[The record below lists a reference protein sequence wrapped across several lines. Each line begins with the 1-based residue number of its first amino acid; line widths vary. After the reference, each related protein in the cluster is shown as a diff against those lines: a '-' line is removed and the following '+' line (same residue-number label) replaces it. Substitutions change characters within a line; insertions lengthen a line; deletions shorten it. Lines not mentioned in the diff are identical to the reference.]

1 MRDDRQY
8 DPIMDVLEQDTKLK
22 IAMMNEEFAIRL
34 RSIINDSSIIF
45 TEGTTEQTWYIK
57 WKLNVISNMKSN
69 FEKFKKFA
77 NSQIKQNKEWLKENK
92 TLLTVPTKYPMK
104 VNTIKSDKKLFN
116 FNSALS
122 RISKPVSST
131 LTGLDLNTVE
141 TGNETNDTQNQQQTN
156 NNTNETNIALK
167 QRIIPRYSGSDSF
180 IQAAKEYYSCPYKKH
195 APNLQQMNTLI
206 QSSYKFCSTYNSMI
220 SSLSQDLN
228 IIISFIEKDPT
239 TGMQQPNNPRSDLD
253 KIKAANNTG
262 MASSNPNANLRGV
275 NASMDYESFMNTYF
289 HEDMVKNVNTTQTTN
304 TTQSANPVPQAQ
316 MVNNT
321 QQQPIQ
327 NNNQQQQNQQ
337 NNPNNN
343 ATGSDNT
350 SLNTKRKQIV
360 VDIYKDAF
368 NAKMSAV
375 GLIYQSML
383 LLMRKH
389 VASYKGSDGFSN
401 NDYKKK

>member
-34 RSIINDSSIIF
+34 REIINESSIIF

-57 WKLNVISNMKSN
+57 WKMTVISNMKSN

-77 NSQIKQNKEWLKENK
+77 NGQIKQNKEWLKENK
-92 TLLTVPTKYPMK
+92 ELLTVPTKYPMK
-104 VNTIKSDKKLFN
+104 VNTLKADKKTFN

-122 RISKPVSST
+122 RLSKPVSST
-131 LTGLDLNTVE
+131 LTGLDLNSVE
-141 TGNETNDTQNQQQTN
+141 TGNENNGQQQQ
-156 NNTNETNIALK
+156 NTNQNEQNITLK

-195 APNLQQMNTLI
+195 APNLQQMNTLM
-206 QSSYKFCSTYNSMI
+206 QSSYKFCSTYNSMV

-228 IIISFIEKDPT
+228 TIISFIEKDPT

-327 NNNQQQQNQQ
+327 NNNNQQQQQTQQ
-337 NNPNNN
+337 NNSNNTT
-343 ATGSDNT
+343 TGSDNT

-401 NDYKKK
+401 NDSKKK

>member
-34 RSIINDSSIIF
+34 RSIINDSSLIF
-45 TEGTTEQTWYIK
+45 VNEGTTEQTWYIK
-57 WKLNVISNMKSN
+57 WKMTVISNMKSN

-131 LTGLDLNTVE
+131 LTGIDLNTVE
-141 TGNETNDTQNQQQTN
+141 TGNES

-206 QSSYKFCSTYNSMI
+206 QSSYKFCSTYNSMV

-228 IIISFIEKDPT
+228 TIISFIEKDPT

-275 NASMDYESFMNTYF
+275 NASMDYTTFMDTYF
-289 HEDMVKNVNTTQTTN
+289 NEDNNTVQNVPTTN
-304 TTQSANPVPQAQ
+304 TTQSAGPVPQAQ
-316 MVNNT
+316 RVNDT
-321 QQQPIQ
+321 QTQN
-327 NNNQQQQNQQ
+327 NNNQQQ
-337 NNPNNN
+337 PNNN
-343 ATGSDNT
+343 SVEKGSDNV

-389 VASYKGSDGFSN
+389 VASYKGSDGFGDN
-401 NDYKKK
+401 TKKK

>member
-34 RSIINDSSIIF
+34 RSIINDSSLIF

-57 WKLNVISNMKSN
+57 WKMTVISNMKSN

-77 NSQIKQNKEWLKENK
+77 NGQIKQNKEWLKENK
-92 TLLTVPTKYPMK
+92 ELLTVPTKYPMK
-104 VNTIKSDKKLFN
+104 VNTLKADKKTFN

-122 RISKPVSST
+122 RLSKPVSST
-131 LTGLDLNTVE
+131 LTGLDLNSVE
-141 TGNETNDTQNQQQTN
+141 TGNENNGQQQQ
-156 NNTNETNIALK
+156 NTNQNEQNITLK

-195 APNLQQMNTLI
+195 APNLQQMNSLI
-206 QSSYKFCSTYNSMI
+206 QSAYKFCSTYNSMI

-228 IIISFIEKDPT
+228 TIISFIEKDPT

-253 KIKAANNTG
+253 KIKATNNTG

-275 NASMDYESFMNTYF
+275 NASMDYTTFMDTYF
-289 HEDMVKNVNTTQTTN
+289 NEDNNTVQNVPTTN
-304 TTQSANPVPQAQ
+304 TTQSAGPVPQAQ
-316 MVNNT
+316 RVNDT
-321 QQQPIQ
+321 QTQNNNQLN
-327 NNNQQQQNQQ
+327 NNNQQQQN
-337 NNPNNN
+337 NTNSGGK
-343 ATGSDNT
+343 ASDNT

-389 VASYKGSDGFSN
+389 VASYKGSDGFGDN
-401 NDYKKK
+401 TKKK

>member
-8 DPIMDVLEQDTKLK
+8 DPIMDTLEQDTKLK

-34 RSIINDSSIIF
+34 REIINDSSLIF
-45 TEGTTEQTWYIK
+45 VNEGTTEQTWYIK

-131 LTGLDLNTVE
+131 LTGIDLNTIE

-206 QSSYKFCSTYNSMI
+206 QSSYKFCSTYNSMV

-228 IIISFIEKDPT
+228 TIISFIEKDPT

-275 NASMDYESFMNTYF
+275 NASMDYTTFMDTYF
-289 HEDMVKNVNTTQTTN
+289 NEDNNTVQNVPTTN
-304 TTQSANPVPQAQ
+304 TTQSAGPVPQAQ
-316 MVNNT
+316 RVNDT
-321 QQQPIQ
+321 QTQ
-327 NNNQQQQNQQ
+327 NNNQSNDNNQQQQQ
-337 NNPNNN
+337 NNNSVSK
-343 ATGSDNT
+343 GSDNT

-389 VASYKGSDGFSN
+389 VASYKGSDGFGDN
-401 NDYKKK
+401 TKKK

>member
-1 MRDDRQY
+1 MTDNNRYY
-8 DPIMDVLEQDTKLK
+8 DPILDVLEQDTNLN

-34 RSIINDSSIIF
+34 REIINDSSLIF
-45 TEGTTEQTWYIK
+45 VNEGTTEQTWYIK
-57 WKLNVISNMKSN
+57 WKMTVISNMKSN

-131 LTGLDLNTVE
+131 LTGIDLNTVE
-141 TGNETNDTQNQQQTN
+141 TGNESNDTQNQQQT

-206 QSSYKFCSTYNSMI
+206 QSSYKFCSTYNSMV

-228 IIISFIEKDPT
+228 TIISFIEKDPT

-275 NASMDYESFMNTYF
+275 NASMDYTTFMDTYF
-289 HEDMVKNVNTTQTTN
+289 NEDNNVVQNVPTTN
-304 TTQSANPVPQAQ
+304 TTQSAGPVPQAQ
-316 MVNNT
+316 RVNDT
-321 QQQPIQ
+321 QTQN
-327 NNNQQQQNQQ
+327 NNNQQQ
-337 NNPNNN
+337 PNNN
-343 ATGSDNT
+343 SVEKGSDNV

-368 NAKMSAV
+368 NSKMSAV

-389 VASYKGSDGFSN
+389 VASYKGSDGFGDN
-401 NDYKKK
+401 TKKK

>member
-34 RSIINDSSIIF
+34 REIINESSIIF

-57 WKLNVISNMKSN
+57 WKMTVISNMKSN

-131 LTGLDLNTVE
+131 LTGLDLNSVE
-141 TGNETNDTQNQQQTN
+141 TGNENNGQQQQ
-156 NNTNETNIALK
+156 NTNQNEQNITLK

-206 QSSYKFCSTYNSMI
+206 QSSYKFCSTYNSMV

-228 IIISFIEKDPT
+228 TIISFIEKDPT

-275 NASMDYESFMNTYF
+275 NASMDYTTFMDTYF
-289 HEDMVKNVNTTQTTN
+289 NEDNNTVQNVPTTN
-304 TTQSANPVPQAQ
+304 TTQSAGPVPQAQ
-316 MVNNT
+316 RVNDT
-321 QQQPIQ
+321 QTQNNNQLN
-327 NNNQQQQNQQ
+327 NNNQQQQN
-337 NNPNNN
+337 NNIGEK
-343 ATGSDNT
+343 GSDNT

-389 VASYKGSDGFSN
+389 VASYKGSDGFGDN
-401 NDYKKK
+401 TKKK

>member
-34 RSIINDSSIIF
+34 REIINDSSLIF

-57 WKLNVISNMKSN
+57 WKMTVISNMKSN

-77 NSQIKQNKEWLKENK
+77 NGQIKQNKEWLKENK
-92 TLLTVPTKYPMK
+92 ELLTVPTKYPMK
-104 VNTIKSDKKLFN
+104 VNTLKADKKTFN

-122 RISKPVSST
+122 RLSKPVSST
-131 LTGLDLNTVE
+131 LTGLDLNSVE
-141 TGNETNDTQNQQQTN
+141 TGNENNGQQQQN
-156 NNTNETNIALK
+156 INQNEQNITLK

-195 APNLQQMNTLI
+195 APNLQQMNSLI
-206 QSSYKFCSTYNSMI
+206 QSAYKFCSTYNSMI

-228 IIISFIEKDPT
+228 TIIAFIEKDPT
-239 TGMQQPNNPRSDLD
+239 TGIQQPNNPRSDLD

-275 NASMDYESFMNTYF
+275 NASMDYTTFMDTYF
-289 HEDMVKNVNTTQTTN
+289 NEDNNTVQNVPTTN
-304 TTQSANPVPQAQ
+304 TTQSAGPVPQAQ
-316 MVNNT
+316 RVNDT
-321 QQQPIQ
+321 QTQ
-327 NNNQQQQNQQ
+327 NNNQSNDNNQQQQH
-337 NNPNNN
+337 NNN
-343 ATGSDNT
+343 SDSKGSDNT

-389 VASYKGSDGFSN
+389 VASYKGSDGFGDN
-401 NDYKKK
+401 TKKK